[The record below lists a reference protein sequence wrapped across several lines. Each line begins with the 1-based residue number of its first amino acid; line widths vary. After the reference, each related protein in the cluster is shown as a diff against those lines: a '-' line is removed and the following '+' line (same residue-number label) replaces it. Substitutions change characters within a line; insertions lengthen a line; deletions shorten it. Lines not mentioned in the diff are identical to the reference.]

1 MYPELQVLLNF
12 QIFTTIQK
20 EKKKILTTFIKKE
33 KLAVIY

>member
-20 EKKKILTTFIKKE
+20 KKKILTTFIKKE